1 MCRAF
6 IGASPCCVF
15 LASCEKTN
23 KSLAGMTP
31 AGPGREF
38 TLTHR
43 KSSFHIFWEESAVSV
58 AEGKSPVALSW
69 LLLAPR

>member
-1 MCRAF
+1 MPAF
-6 IGASPCCVF
+6 LGASPCCVF

-31 AGPGREF
+31 GREF

-43 KSSFHIFWEESAVSV
+43 KSSFHSFWERSEVSA
-58 AEGKSPVALSW
+58 AGGNSPVALSG
-69 LLLAPR
+69 LFLAPR